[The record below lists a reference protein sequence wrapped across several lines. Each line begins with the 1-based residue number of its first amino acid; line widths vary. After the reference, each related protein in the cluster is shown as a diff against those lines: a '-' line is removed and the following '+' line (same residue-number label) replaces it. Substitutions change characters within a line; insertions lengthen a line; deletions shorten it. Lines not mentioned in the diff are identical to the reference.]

1 MIQLLISEIARDYCN
16 DHVCVHTSIHTTFHT
31 VIHTKSQSLCPC
43 HASPPGACP
52 LHCGVFD
59 TDMYSLHTCGVHAR
73 DPLTTPCKKL
83 GRGATPPDDPIC
95 KARGGGYPP

>member
-31 VIHTKSQSLCPC
+31 VIHTKCQSLCPC

-52 LHCGVFD
+52 LHCVFD
-59 TDMYSLHTCGVHAR
+59 TDMLLPSHMRRAR
-73 DPLTTPCKKL
+73 A
-83 GRGATPPDDPIC
+83 GPPDDPMQ
-95 KARGGGYPP
+95 KAREGGYPP

>member
-16 DHVCVHTSIHTTFHT
+16 DHVCVRASIHTTFHT
-31 VIHTKSQSLCPC
+31 VFHTKSQSLCPC

-52 LHCGVFD
+52 LHCVFD

-83 GRGATPPDDPIC
+83 GRGATPLTTPYS
-95 KARGGGYPP
+95 KLGGGGYPP